1 MLTGVIDI
9 GSNGV
14 RFSVSDLSDSLA
26 SRNLPIKFQDRA
38 PISLYDALKSSR
50 ESSSDRRIS
59 ANVLDRLRIAITRFD
74 RVCKALKVPDE
85 NVSVFGTAASRS
97 AANWE
102 DMVAMITRINSNW
115 TVNRLSPY
123 MEAKYGAMGIASSYY
138 EINGL
143 VMDLGGG
150 SIQIS
155 WVSSLAGNVD
165 MPESAVSLPLGAA
178 AISEKL
184 QAQDA
189 ETFDVETFKLDIRD
203 QFAYAFKK
211 IKPPFELKGANLYL
225 SGGGFRGLGF
235 LAMSTLSDDEYYP
248 VPIIN
253 GYRCSIKDLERVA
266 QRQLTDKDKDK
277 LEDVF
282 RISKRRASQLPGI
295 GLLIQALIS
304 AAPHIGSVYFCQGG
318 VKEGY
323 LYSKLAD
330 SVKIKDPLV
339 TCTAA
344 YARPACAKIETL
356 INFAMSSFTPPY
368 ISKRMLPAVV
378 NLVYYQAPY
387 TKDTQ
392 ATAALNIAVTG
403 VLAGVHG
410 LSHVDRALLGII
422 LCERWGGEVFDE
434 RVIRRLCDLV
444 VSVLGEDLGLK
455 YLFWGYYLAKLATV
469 LADLFPA
476 GVVDSEDRV
485 KVGLVKD
492 EKDAILIELTFVK
505 DDPCTLAVWDKIEGL
520 EKKVKKF
527 RKKYEIVGVPKV
539 SFKLYME

>member
-9 GSNGV
+9 GSNAV
-14 RFSVSDLSDSLA
+14 RFSVSDLSDSQA
-26 SRNLPIKFQDRA
+26 SRNLPIVFQDRA
-38 PISLYDALKSSR
+38 KISLYDALAA
-50 ESSSDRRIS
+50 SSDRRIS
-59 ANVLDRLRIAITRFD
+59 HNVLERLRIAITRFD
-74 RVCKALKVPDE
+74 RVCKALKVLDE
-85 NVSVFGTAASRS
+85 NVSVFGTEASRS
-97 AANWE
+97 AANSD
-102 DMVAMITRINSNW
+102 DMLAMIRNINSNW
-115 TVNRLSPY
+115 TVNLLSQR
-123 MEAKYGAMGIASSYY
+123 MEAIYGAMGIASSFY

-155 WVSSLAGNVD
+155 WVSSVAGNFVMSD
-165 MPESAVSLPLGAA
+165 SAVSLPYGAA
-178 AISEKL
+178 AIFQKLRAQGVQSIKSEI
-184 QAQDA
+184 ASA
-189 ETFDVETFKLDIRD
+189 
-203 QFAYAFKK
+203 FALAFKK
-211 IKPPFELKGANLYL
+211 IKLPFPLKGANLYL
-225 SGGGFRGLGF
+225 SGGGFRGLGC
-235 LAMSTLSDDEYYP
+235 LAMSILSDDEYYP

-253 GYRCSIKDLERVA
+253 GYRCSIKNLEQVA
-266 QRQLTDKDKDK
+266 QQQVNDKTMDL
-277 LEDVF
+277 LEDIF

-295 GLLIQALIS
+295 LLLVQALIS

-318 VKEGY
+318 IKEGY

-330 SVKIKDPLV
+330 SLKIKDPLV

-344 YARPACAKIETL
+344 YARPACTKIETL
-356 INFAMSSFTPPY
+356 MNFAMSSFTPPY

-378 NLVYYQAPY
+378 NLLYYQAPY

-392 ATAALNIAVTG
+392 ATAALNVAVSG

-434 RVIRRLCDLV
+434 RVIGRLCDLV
-444 VSVLGEDLGLK
+444 VSESRGNLGLT
-455 YLFWGYYLAKLATV
+455 YMFWGYYVAKLATV

-476 GVVDSEDRV
+476 GVVDSENRV
-485 KVGLVKD
+485 KVELVKD
-492 EKDAILIELTFVK
+492 EIDAILIELTFIK

-527 RKKYEIVGVPKV
+527 RKKYDIVGVPRV
-539 SFKLYME
+539 SFKLSIQ